1 MKLEH
6 TDHSANPL
14 FNPEHAYGDTT
25 FKISGKPIEV
35 IQALAYVK
43 ALGGGHLYIGLGL
56 IPPKTLYYKGQFAT
70 PDWQG
75 RLNQYDY
82 DVICSLVQNQ
92 KWIKSVNVWAG
103 EIVDHDLDK
112 IDYTTDMDNRFNMHP
127 MDRFG
132 KVTRVHWTQWQQ
144 IRLNSW
150 LDIPAIPG
158 RPMGKGVMFAGS
170 GWEPRDVYAT
180 WAQQGIGNASIFVG
194 SKAEYAEFK
203 AVTKIQAAH
212 EEVNHPA
219 ELAQWVS
226 GMTQIIC
233 TPNGWACGIAQACG
247 KPYMVQ
253 SIPELSQWNNPFNLA
268 ERGNNGSF

>member
-6 TDHSANPL
+6 PDHSANPL

-35 IQALAYVK
+35 VQALAYVK

-56 IPPKTLYYKGQFAT
+56 IPPKTLYYNGHYAT
-70 PDWQG
+70 PEWEG
-75 RLNQYDY
+75 RLSQEDF

-92 KWIKSVNVWAG
+92 KWVKSVNVWTG
-103 EIVDHDLDK
+103 QLVDHDLDK

-132 KVTRVHWTQWQQ
+132 KAVKLHWTQWQRVR
-144 IRLNSW
+144 IDSW

-158 RPMGKGVMFAGS
+158 RPQGKGVVFAGS
-170 GWEPRDVYAT
+170 GWEPRAVYAD
-180 WAQQGIGNASIFVG
+180 WVRQNVGAVSVFVG
-194 SKAEYAEFK
+194 TKAEYAEFK

-212 EEVNHPA
+212 QEVDHPA
-219 ELAQWVS
+219 ELAQWIS
-226 GMTQIIC
+226 GMNQTIC
-233 TPNGWACGIAQACG
+233 TPNGWACAVAQALN

-253 SIPELSQWNNPFNLA
+253 SIPELQQWNNPFVLA
-268 ERGNNGSF
+268 ERGNNGTF